1 MTINRTTLLDLPLPV
16 TGTESG
22 TWGDTTNNG
31 LTQYMDIAIAGMS
44 NLTSANFTAGA
55 VTIETTEGTSS
66 ATNIVATSAQYAGF
80 RVTSLAQNSTIT
92 VGNTGTSPARSYRLI
107 NADATYSLTFK
118 ATGQTGVTLLPGQ
131 SAVVAFNGTDY
142 VIVGMVG
149 AGTATDNAV
158 VRFDG
163 TTGKL
168 VQNSVVTIAD
178 STGDVAG
185 VGALTMGGNL
195 TLNGGTANGVL
206 YLNGSKVAT
215 SGSAL
220 TFDGTTFVS
229 ANTQTGLHSMRVY
242 NGSNASAG
250 DGAGIQ
256 FGVNGSNIYG
266 RLWTD
271 NNSAA
276 MYFDNLLAT
285 PFIWRTSGTSEQMRL
300 TSTGLGI
307 GTSSPGVKLDIFEQ
321 RPNDNTRST
330 FRISVESAPGNQY
343 AARIAAAKAV
353 GGQPYMLVMGPADN
367 NGHLAFTTGASDT
380 ERMRLDSS
388 GNLGLGV
395 TPSAWNTG
403 GNLQLPSGGNIGTAG
418 NGLAVVSNSY
428 YNGSNSIYITSNPA
442 TAYTSG
448 SGAHA
453 WYTAPSGTAGNA
465 ITFTQA
471 MTLDASGRL
480 LIGGTTAANTIL
492 RADRSNSSVG
502 DATVNSV
509 GYFVN
514 TYDNNTNGSTA
525 YPVLSL
531 ERSGASGISNGSLFE
546 IGLSRYS
553 TASTDAYTQANFIV
567 RDGNSSSRT
576 TIATFSNN
584 LISFST
590 GSTERARITS
600 GGYFKA
606 SNSGTYVGSTASYHE
621 LVNNDASN
629 GVAVIESTSAS
640 YISYVLT
647 PVAARNTTDNTF
659 YAIGYYNRGA
669 GAYKFLVADSGN
681 VTNTNGTY
689 GTISDAKMKT
699 DIVDAGSQWADIK
712 AIRFRKFKMKNDP
725 SGLLQLGVVAQELEQ
740 TSPGLVDEHV
750 DRDAE
755 GNDLGTTTKSVKTSI
770 LLMKA
775 AKALQ
780 EAMAR
785 IETLEAKVSA
795 LEGN

>member
-195 TLNGGTANGVL
+195 TLSGGTANGVL

-220 TFDGTTFVS
+220 TFDGTNFATTGTAS
-229 ANTQTGLHSMRVY
+229 ATKFIPTGGTATGNGMYLPTSNELAWSN
-242 NGSNASAG
+242 NGSE
-250 DGAGIQ
+250 
-256 FGVNGSNIYG
+256 
-266 RLWTD
+266 T
-271 NNSAA
+271 
-276 MYFDNLLAT
+276 
-285 PFIWRTSGTSEQMRL
+285 MRL

-307 GTSSPGVKLDIFEQ
+307 GTSSPGSQLQVNSTGNTSVTISAGSTGLSRLVFQGQVANNRGFIDY
-321 RPNDNTRST
+321 DNTSSVRSMI
-330 FRISVESAPGNQY
+330 FRTNEAEV
-343 AARIAAAKAV
+343 
-353 GGQPYMLVMGPADN
+353 
-367 NGHLAFTTGASDT
+367 
-380 ERMRLDSS
+380 MRLDSS

-395 TPSAWNTG
+395 TPSAWYLPASWRALQV
-403 GNLQLPSGGNIGTAG
+403 GNVGIFANLTTSDARYIANGYLDSSGTYRYINSAG
-418 NGLAVVSNSY
+418 ASWYGQN
-428 YNGSNSIYITSNPA
+428 
-442 TAYTSG
+442 

-453 WYTAPSGTAGNA
+453 WLTAPSGTAGNA

-471 MTLDASGRL
+471 MTLDASGNL
-480 LIGGTTAANTIL
+480 GIGTTSPTTPLSIQKN
-492 RADRSNSSVG
+492 G
-502 DATVNSV
+502 DAVTI
-509 GYFVN
+509 
-514 TYDNNTNGSTA
+514 TNNA
-525 YPVLSL
+525 
-531 ERSGASGISNGSLFE
+531 SGAARNRLIFGCDTSTTYLYADSQNGA
-546 IGLSRYS
+546 
-553 TASTDAYTQANFIV
+553 TANPMVFW
-567 RDGNSSSRT
+567 
-576 TIATFSNN
+576 
-584 LISFST
+584 T
-590 GSTERARITS
+590 GGSERARITS
-600 GGYFKA
+600 GGE
-606 SNSGTYVGSTASYHE
+606 V
-621 LVNNDASN
+621 
-629 GVAVIESTSAS
+629 
-640 YISYVLT
+640 YI
-647 PVAARNTTDNTF
+647 AGTTDQG
-659 YAIGYYNRGA
+659 AYNLQVNGTGVWGA
-669 GAYKFLVADSGN
+669 GAYVNGSDERLKDNIQTLNDGLAVVSQLRP
-681 VTNTNGTY
+681 VTFQYKPEHSKDQSVQPGF
-689 GTISDAKMKT
+689 I
-699 DIVDAGSQWADIK
+699 
-712 AIRFRKFKMKNDP
+712 
-725 SGLLQLGVVAQELEQ
+725 AQELQQAMDGKAYLDGVVQSGPEYLNVAYQNLIPILTKAIQEQ
-740 TSPGLVDEHV
+740 QALITSLTARV
-750 DRDAE
+750 
-755 GNDLGTTTKSVKTSI
+755 
-770 LLMKA
+770 
-775 AKALQ
+775 AL
-780 EAMAR
+780 
-785 IETLEAKVSA
+785 

>member
-195 TLNGGTANGVL
+195 TLSGGTANGVL

-220 TFDGTTFVS
+220 TFDGSTLIDTAADGTNNFKAKSTTGVMRLSGYIS
-229 ANTQTGLHSMRVY
+229 AFSGAALESVNAAESAYAPLTTVGSYFAWNTG
-242 NGSNASAG
+242 
-250 DGAGIQ
+250 
-256 FGVNGSNIYG
+256 
-266 RLWTD
+266 
-271 NNSAA
+271 
-276 MYFDNLLAT
+276 
-285 PFIWRTSGTSEQMRL
+285 SEQMRL

-307 GTSSPGVKLDIFEQ
+307 GTSSPDSKLNLTGNTTGIVAIKITNNNATGADKYINMFAGGTNTGVTAWNNSGVI
-321 RPNDNTRST
+321 
-330 FRISVESAPGNQY
+330 ESA
-343 AARIAAAKAV
+343 V
-353 GGQPYMLVMGPADN
+353 GANLVLSGY
-367 NGHLAFTTGASDT
+367 NGTILFQTGTSRTTQAT
-380 ERMRLDSS
+380 LDSS

-395 TPSAWNTG
+395 TPSAWTTTFGLKAMQVYGSALASNGTSGYLTNNAYYATASYTPTYIAASSTPAQAITFNRTG
-403 GNLQLPSGGNIGTAG
+403 ANDIQFLVAPPGTAG
-418 NGLAVVSNSY
+418 NTIS
-428 YNGSNSIYITSNPA
+428 
-442 TAYTSG
+442 
-448 SGAHA
+448 
-453 WYTAPSGTAGNA
+453 
-465 ITFTQA
+465 FTQA
-471 MTLDASGRL
+471 MTLDASGNL
-480 LIGGTTAANTIL
+480 
-492 RADRSNSSVG
+492 SVG
-502 DATVNSV
+502 T
-509 GYFVN
+509 
-514 TYDNNTNGSTA
+514 
-525 YPVLSL
+525 
-531 ERSGASGISNGSLFE
+531 
-546 IGLSRYS
+546 
-553 TASTDAYTQANFIV
+553 
-567 RDGNSSSRT
+567 T
-576 TIATFSNN
+576 TIATQITFAGSSG
-584 LISFST
+584 ITYQRST
-590 GSTERARITS
+590 DNTFAGVLDYLKSRGSAASPTAVQNGDDLFALRVAPYHGSAYTYLTNTVVQVDGTFTSGQNPPTRIAWYTNAANGSATERARITS

-606 SNSGTYVGSTASYHE
+606 SSNGTYSGVTSSWHEFYQSANDIGLIARSINASYTSHV
-621 LVNNDASN
+621 L
-629 GVAVIESTSAS
+629 AVSAD
-640 YISYVLT
+640 
-647 PVAARNTTDNTF
+647 RNTTDTS
-659 YAIGYYNRGA
+659 YYFIRCDVVGV
-669 GAYKFLVADSGN
+669 AYRFQVADSGN
-681 VTNTNGTY
+681 VTNTNGSY

-712 AIRFRKFKMKNDP
+712 ATRFRKFKMKDDP

-740 TSPGLVDEHV
+740 TSPGLVEQHI